1 MKKKIILTILLGAVI
16 TYFIYQKFY
25 HEETNIVTLGDS
37 ISLGMTPYNVEGYS
51 FNDYLKDIYENNNLE
66 EYITEFSSINETTE
80 TLLLK
85 IQNNYT
91 LESLKFIEE
100 NINNPKIV
108 GIGEIG
114 LDYYWVKD
122 NKDKQIDL
130 FIKQIELANK
140 YNKTI
145 VIHSRDAI
153 NDTYNILKEHLKT
166 KAVMHCYSS
175 SLEMAKKFIDLGI
188 KLGIGGVLTFKNSKT
203 LKEVVENIDIKNI
216 LLETDSPYLTPE
228 PYRGKKNEPYNVLYV
243 AKKIAEIK
251 NIELEEVLE
260 ITSKT
265 AKEQFDL

>member
-1 MKKKIILTILLGAVI
+1 MMIDTHCHLSKK
-16 TYFIYQKFY
+16 
-25 HEETNIVTLGDS
+25 
-37 ISLGMTPYNVEGYS
+37 
-51 FNDYLKDIYENNNLE
+51 DYDNLE
-66 EYITEFSSINETTE
+66 EIIERMNGNIMIVSGTNDETNKEVIELINKYPNIYGVIGIHPEE
-80 TLLLK
+80 A
-85 IQNNYT
+85 NNYT
-91 LESLKFIEE
+91 LQSLKFIEE

-130 FIKQIELANK
+130 FVKQIELANK

-228 PYRGKKNEPYNVLYV
+228 PYRGKKNEPYNILYV
-243 AKKIAEIK
+243 AKKIAELK
-251 NIELEEVLE
+251 NMELEEVLE
-260 ITSKT
+260 ITSRNSI
-265 AKEQFDL
+265 EQFGIDI

>member
-1 MKKKIILTILLGAVI
+1 MMIDTHCHLSRK
-16 TYFIYQKFY
+16 
-25 HEETNIVTLGDS
+25 
-37 ISLGMTPYNVEGYS
+37 
-51 FNDYLKDIYENNNLE
+51 DYDNLE
-66 EYITEFSSINETTE
+66 EIIERMNENIIIVSGTNDE
-80 TLLLK
+80 TNKEVIELIDK
-85 IQNNYT
+85 YPNIYGVIGIHPEEANNYT

-188 KLGIGGVLTFKNSKT
+188 KLGIGGVLTFKNSKV

-260 ITSKT
+260 ITSKN
-265 AKEQFDL
+265 AIEQFDIDI